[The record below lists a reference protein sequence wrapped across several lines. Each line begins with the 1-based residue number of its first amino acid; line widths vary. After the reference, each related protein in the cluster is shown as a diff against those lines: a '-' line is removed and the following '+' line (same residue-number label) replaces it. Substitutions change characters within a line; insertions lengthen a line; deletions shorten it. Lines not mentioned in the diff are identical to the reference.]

1 MRQSL
6 RDHRTHNRSPA
17 VECRPAQK
25 VRPFAQ
31 ERPITAESFMQH
43 INWVTQAALMMQQQQ
58 FWLELK
64 LGNGGA
70 WPLMLTSKAA

>member
-1 MRQSL
+1 
-6 RDHRTHNRSPA
+6 
-17 VECRPAQK
+17 
-25 VRPFAQ
+25 
-31 ERPITAESFMQH
+31 MQH